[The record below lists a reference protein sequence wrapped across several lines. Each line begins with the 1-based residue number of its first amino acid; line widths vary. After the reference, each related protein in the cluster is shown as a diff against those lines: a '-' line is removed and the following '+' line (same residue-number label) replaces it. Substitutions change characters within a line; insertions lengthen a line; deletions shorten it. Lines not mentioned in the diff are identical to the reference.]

1 MACPNCGGNHGAEC
15 RFCGALLPVEV
26 ARRLDHCPSCGAGE
40 RPPSTAVVRRNVAEG
55 CGLMKAEN
63 VTVLSKGNIVRR
75 SPVPAYDL
83 TDSVL
88 ISEDD
93 NFG

>member
-1 MACPNCGGNHGAEC
+1 M
-15 RFCGALLPVEV
+15 
-26 ARRLDHCPSCGAGE
+26 
-40 RPPSTAVVRRNVAEG
+40 RRNVAEG